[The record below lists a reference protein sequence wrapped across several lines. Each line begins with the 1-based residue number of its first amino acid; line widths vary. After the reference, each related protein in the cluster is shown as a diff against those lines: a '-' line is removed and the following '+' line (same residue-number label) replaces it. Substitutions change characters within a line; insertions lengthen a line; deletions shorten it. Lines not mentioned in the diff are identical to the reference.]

1 MGVNEEYQN
10 AIDRYNEA
18 IDNVIKSSDN
28 WFSFLTVMGN
38 CFGLPHEAQLAV
50 WQRNNSEV
58 GAMADSSWQKMN
70 YIFNDNDAL
79 VIAEENEI
87 KKYHLISEVT
97 QTENSKPIPIWYT
110 DSDDYYDIKNEIYK
124 KFHIRYQKYDKDI
137 TQTIRDYSKS
147 IKFSNES
154 LSKIFHNSLED
165 SLLHRLGKHTSLST
179 GYEYNFAGI
188 SRNDTIT
195 LIKELNTAANKFLSI
210 VRSVS
215 KKNKKYVNYTF
226 ASVNERDYNII
237 ENNSKEVTD
246 NDTRTGNSESV
257 RSDIR
262 QDHIQRFGLDGD
274 AVRRG
279 VRPLSPPGG
288 RRLSH
293 SSSESDTV
301 RGGRDSGSLREAAMG
316 KSEVERSGGT
326 DQTVHGRTSD
336 RKSSE
341 ELSKENRKRNAGQ
354 GASVMET
361 DNGPARHYRITGQR
375 LLEICS
381 GIRNGTQTSE
391 RNSDE
396 STPLLQLNLFNN
408 ENTTK
413 TAELDENDPAVFL
426 YRNLE
431 KALLSGTGIVDGKFR
446 VFEYFT
452 ADHNKSSRAVF
463 LKDEYGI
470 GGQTFVFT
478 NNTEGDIWHDAKGY
492 SITDSNKTTT
502 QISWSEITAIIETL
516 IDSGIYLSDD
526 EKKHYP
532 IYLDEKKERKI
543 RSDFLHEIDNLFRD
557 EKHNLKKL
565 STDIQTQRRNTFEYQ
580 QAFIDGDNSIDTL
593 KSIYDLL
600 TVCSQS
606 ELNNNGAAD
615 ELLDQFK
622 KFAPELFTKNKI
634 DEYFKLQEE
643 KQDNIVLVKN
653 GDFFEIMGDKAQS
666 VADTL
671 DLVLTM
677 RDKNSSKIPLCGFP
691 DSRAEEYTDKLLQNN
706 YTIVLAEYDD
716 YNNIKVTD
724 TIIPSEET
732 VTVSEDII
740 LQTGDEII
748 EEAENLSEKRILT
761 INDFV
766 VDIPSKQRL
775 NTNTHRNY
783 KALLEISPIL
793 LNKNISYIRMSA
805 GDGYMP
811 LIIEKIGS
819 NMISVAHYYE
829 QHGDLMRDPEIEFIL
844 DSDKEELRPRSY
856 VQDNIGA
863 YQYLERDDG
872 TVDPIAEAQLS
883 KFTVKWFNN
892 IKWQDYKTEK
902 ILFDYKGDDI
912 SLNFG
917 ENGNVINIDSN
928 SAEEFINDFNVA
940 LDDNITLSEK
950 QNIKPE
956 NDIPQFNN
964 IPNTDTIRSI
974 KTSNNKQDK
983 FYINPDKESVTWIY
997 LNPDSDAGSQYVENI
1012 VTFEQINNAAKTYSK
1027 PDDFFENLET
1037 QAKQSLGDSGTSEF
1051 AELDEIYLSEL
1062 HDQEGLTENVM
1073 NALIE
1078 ASKFK
1083 EQAKINYHITN
1094 DNIGTETKSERFTAN
1109 IKAIKTLK
1117 QIERENRF
1125 ATPDEQEVLSK
1136 YVGWGG
1142 LSEVFDD
1149 RHSHYNELHSLLNE
1163 QEYDAARSST
1173 LTAFYTPPTVI
1184 KSIYSALENM
1194 GFEKGSILEPSCG
1207 VGNFFGLIPDSLS
1220 SNVKL
1225 NGVEIDSIS
1234 GRIAK
1239 QLYQKADIQIKGFEE
1254 TEYANDTFD
1263 AVIGN
1268 VPFGQFKVV
1277 DKDYDKHNFLI
1288 HDFFFAKAL
1297 DKVKPGGI
1305 IAFITSKGT
1314 MDKSNPSVRK
1324 YIAKRAELLGAVRLP
1339 DNTFKRVAG
1348 TEVTSDI
1355 IFLQKRDRVLD
1366 IEPEWIYLSQDDN
1379 AITLNSYFVDHPE
1392 MILGNMQMVSTAY
1405 GFDSTCKD
1413 NGKDL
1418 SEQLTQA
1425 VENIKGTIKIQ
1436 ENIASDIKAE
1446 ESVTEKIPAID
1457 GVKDGAY
1464 AIIDNHLFK
1473 RDGNEMKQIKVANKQ
1488 FEKYQALIRLRDI
1501 CQNLINIQADGA
1513 SDEEVL
1519 TEQERMNNAYD
1530 EFVSKYCRISDKSVY
1545 RMFQSDPAHSLLC
1558 SLEKYDSDGNF
1569 KRKSDM
1575 FYKRTIRPNR
1585 VITSAKSSDDA
1596 LMASLSIKGN
1606 IDMPYMMQ
1614 LTGFSQDKIENDLTN
1629 IIFRTPNFDN
1639 TEEIKW
1645 VTADEYLSGNVRNK
1659 LEFAKIYSKF
1669 KNESWIHNNISALE
1683 KVQPAPLT
1691 AAQIT
1696 VRLGATWIPND
1707 IINDF
1712 MFQLLKTNHTNYV
1725 NAQYSEITGSWTIEN
1740 KNWDSRSVYATTT
1753 YGTSRIDAYSLLEN
1767 ALNLKD
1773 TVIRDSVYE
1782 DGKTKY
1788 VVNEKETRLAQGKQ
1802 KQIQQ
1807 AFDNWV
1813 FSDPNR
1819 RKQIEDIYNK
1829 KFNSC
1834 VQRKYDGSHLFFDGM
1849 NCNVT
1854 LRPHQKDAVAR
1865 CLYGGNTL
1873 LAHTVGAG
1881 KTYEMCA
1888 TAMEA
1893 KRIGLCHKSMIVVP
1907 NNIVAQFGKE
1917 FMELYPNANILVT
1930 TEKDFT
1936 KENRKKFCSRIA
1948 TNDYDAVIIGQSQFE
1963 KIPLNKDT
1971 KIRMMNDQLEEI
1983 IRGISEAKKE
1993 GNNHITVKALE
2004 TTRKSLENNLKK
2016 LNEIEQDDVVTFEQL
2031 GVDKLF
2037 VDEAHNYKNL
2047 FLYTKM
2053 SNVAG
2058 INTTQAKKS
2067 SDLFDKVRW
2076 LDEKTNSKGTV
2087 FATGTPV
2094 SNTMAELYT
2103 MQRYLQYDRL
2113 KELGLIHFD
2122 AWASTFGQTT
2132 MELELKPEGTG
2143 FRMKKRFSK
2152 FYNIPELMNV
2162 FREVADIQTKDMLNL
2177 PLPKVEFVNK
2187 VCPPSEIQ
2195 KEIVKTF
2202 AARADNIR
2210 DGKVRLDEDN
2220 MLLITSEG
2228 RKLALDQ
2235 RLIDNSLPD
2244 YENSKVNECVED
2256 VYSMYS
2262 NTSEQKLTQLIFCDL
2277 STPNAKGFNVYDDIK
2292 NKLIAKGIP
2301 ENEIAFAHDA
2311 KNNTQKEK
2319 LNQKVRNGK
2328 IRILIGSTQK
2338 LGTGTNVQ
2346 DRLIATYDLDCP
2358 WRPSDLEQRLGR
2370 IERQGN
2376 INKNVKCYRYVTEG
2390 TFDAYMY
2397 QLVEKKQH
2405 FINQIWHGDT
2415 SIREIEDMDESSLN
2429 YAKLKALATGN
2440 PLIQEKMELDIQ
2452 IKDLLLQQ
2460 QNHNAQIYA
2469 LQDQIAFE
2477 YPKRISN
2484 SKARIHSLERELE
2497 IVNSH
2502 ADEQYITV
2510 DSKAISEPKEIG
2522 ILINSYKEAFECNP
2536 SLEKRIGTFKGLPIT
2551 LSYDDFMKRIDVRVG
2566 NNSLVNMGID
2576 AKTNGN
2582 KVLEILDNFS
2592 EKIDVEKDVLS
2603 TLTNDL
2609 KNAQTAVTR
2618 EFPMKDE
2625 LEVKQ
2630 ARLDEL
2636 NELFEKEQSIGLKQ
2650 NIKNQE
2656 MVR

>member
-1 MGVNEEYQN
+1 MEINETYQQALN
-10 AIDRYNEA
+10 NYNKA
-18 IDNVIKSSDN
+18 VDDIIKSSDN
-28 WFSFLTVMGN
+28 WFNFLTVMGN
-38 CFGLPHEAQLAV
+38 CFGLPHEVQLAV
-50 WQRNNSEV
+50 WQKNPSEIGVLKDEIWNKYNFDTSEEDTLIVAENNNI
-58 GAMADSSWQKMN
+58 Q
-70 YIFNDNDAL
+70 
-79 VIAEENEI
+79 
-87 KKYHLISEVT
+87 KYHLISEVT
-97 QTENSKPIPIWYT
+97 QTANSKSIPIWYT
-110 DSDDYYDIKNEIYK
+110 DTDDYYDIKNEVYK

-147 IKFSNES
+147 FECSNKS

-165 SLLHRLGKHTSLST
+165 ILLHRLGKHTSLSI
-179 GYEYNFAGI
+179 GYEYDLSEI

-195 LIKELNTAANKFLSI
+195 LIKELNTAARSFLSI
-210 VRSVS
+210 AKAVA
-215 KKNKKYVNYTF
+215 KKHSKYVNYTF
-226 ASVNERDYNII
+226 ANKTEKDYNSNVI
-237 ENNSKEVTD
+237 NSKEVTD
-246 NDTRTGNSESV
+246 NDTRTGKSEPI
-257 RSDIR
+257 RSDIEPHR
-262 QDHIQRFGLDGD
+262 LRNDRFSD
-274 AVRRG
+274 AGVRRE
-279 VRPLSPPGG
+279 RSLSSPGG

-293 SSSESDTV
+293 SSTESDTGINNSGQV
-301 RGGRDSGSLREAAMG
+301 WETALAESSLERNEQTDRTVSSGTGQRNSSDKLSASDSGRDGRE
-316 KSEVERSGGT
+316 SSSIVERNNEGT
-326 DQTVHGRTSD
+326 R
-336 RKSSE
+336 
-341 ELSKENRKRNAGQ
+341 NRR
-354 GASVMET
+354 
-361 DNGPARHYRITGQR
+361 RITGQR

-381 GIRNGTQTSE
+381 GIRNGNENSRT
-391 RNSDE
+391 NSDE

-408 ENTTK
+408 ERTPK

-426 YRNLE
+426 YTNLE
-431 KALLSGTGIVDGKFR
+431 RSILSGTGFVDGKFR

-452 ADHNKSSRAVF
+452 ANHNKRSRANF

-470 GGQTFVFT
+470 GGQSFTFT

-492 SITDSNKTTT
+492 SITDSDKVTT
-502 QISWSEITAIIETL
+502 QLNWNEITTIIETL

-532 IYLDEKKERKI
+532 IYLEEKKERKI
-543 RSDFLHEIDNLFRD
+543 RSDFLHEVDNLFRD

-565 STDIQTQRRNTFEYQ
+565 STDIQTQRRNIFEYQ

-606 ELNNNGAAD
+606 ELNNNGVAD
-615 ELLDQFK
+615 DLLNKFK
-622 KFAPELFTKNKI
+622 EFAPELFTKNKI

-643 KQDNIVLVKN
+643 KQDSIVLVKN
-653 GDFFEIMGDKAQS
+653 GDFFEIMGDKAK
-666 VADTL
+666 AAANTL
-671 DLVLTM
+671 DLVLTS
-677 RDKNSSKIPLCGFP
+677 RAKDNSKILLCGFP

-732 VTVSEDII
+732 VTVSEDFIV
-740 LQTGDEII
+740 QTAEEII
-748 EEAENLSEKRILT
+748 EEAENLSEKRNLNV
-761 INDFV
+761 NDFV
-766 VDIPSKQRL
+766 VDMPSKARL

-793 LNKNISYIRMSA
+793 LNKSISYIRMNA
-805 GDGYMP
+805 GEGFMP
-811 LIIEKIGS
+811 LVIEKIGG

-829 QHGDLMRDPEIEFIL
+829 QNGDLMRDPEIEFLI
-844 DSDKEELRPRSY
+844 DTNKEELRPRSY
-856 VQDNIGA
+856 IQDNIGA
-863 YQYLERDDG
+863 YQNLEKDDG
-872 TVDPIAEAQLS
+872 TVDPIEEAQLS
-883 KFTVKWFNN
+883 NFTSNWFEN

-902 ILFDYKGDDI
+902 ILFDYKGEDV
-912 SLNFG
+912 SLYFDK
-917 ENGNVINIDSN
+917 NGNVTKINSDS
-928 SAEEFINDFNVA
+928 SEEFINEFNVK
-940 LDDNITLSEK
+940 LEDESIEVSEK
-950 QNIKPE
+950 QEIKSE
-956 NDIPQFNN
+956 NDISETN
-964 IPNTDTIRSI
+964 IPVETP
-974 KTSNNKQDK
+974 NNDENDR
-983 FYINPDKESVTWIY
+983 FFINPDNESVTWIY
-997 LNPDSDAGSQYVENI
+997 YNPDSDAGGQYVENI
-1012 VTFEQINNAAKTYSK
+1012 ITFEQINNAAKMHSK
-1027 PDDFFENLET
+1027 PNDFFKNLEME
-1037 QAKQSLGDSGTSEF
+1037 AKQFLGDLGTPEF
-1051 AELDEIYLSEL
+1051 KELDEIYHSEL
-1062 HDQEGLTENVM
+1062 HNQEGLTENVM

-1078 ASKFK
+1078 VSNFK
-1083 EQAKINYHITN
+1083 KQAKINYHIIN
-1094 DNIGTETKSERFTAN
+1094 DNIGAGTKGERYAAN

-1117 QIERENRF
+1117 QIENENRL
-1125 ATPDEQEVLSK
+1125 ATPEEQEILSK

-1142 LSEVFDD
+1142 LSEVFENSNSKYDEISTVLTD
-1149 RHSHYNELHSLLNE
+1149 EELR
-1163 QEYDAARSST
+1163 AARSST
-1173 LTAFYTPPTVI
+1173 LTAFYTPPIVI

-1194 GFEKGSILEPSCG
+1194 GFNKGSILEPSCG
-1207 VGNFFGLIPDSLS
+1207 VGNFFGLIPDSMS

-1263 AVIGN
+1263 VIIGN

-1314 MDKSNPSVRK
+1314 IDKNNPSVRK

-1366 IEPEWIYLSQDDN
+1366 IEPEWVHLNQDAN
-1379 AITLNSYFVDHPE
+1379 GIAINSYFIDNPE
-1392 MILGNMQMVSTAY
+1392 MILGDMQMVSTAY

-1418 SEQLTQA
+1418 SEQLIKA
-1425 VENIKGTIKIQ
+1425 ISNIKGSIKVQ
-1436 ENIASDIKAE
+1436 ENIISEISSE
-1446 ESVTEKIPAID
+1446 ESDTEKIAAID

-1464 AIIDNHLFK
+1464 TIIDNRLFK
-1473 RDGNEMKQIKVANKQ
+1473 RNGSEMEQQKVSDKQ

-1513 SDEEVL
+1513 SDEEIQ
-1519 TEQERMNNAYD
+1519 TQQERLNNSYD
-1530 EFVSKYCRISDKSVY
+1530 EFVSKYSRLSDKSVN
-1545 RMFQSDPAHSLLC
+1545 RMFQSDPAYSLLC

-1585 VITSAKSSDDA
+1585 IITSAKSSDDA
-1596 LMASLSIKGN
+1596 LMASLSVKGN

-1614 LTGFSQDKIENDLTN
+1614 LTGFSQDKIEKDLTN
-1629 IIFRTPNFDN
+1629 IIFRIPNFDN
-1639 TEEIKW
+1639 TKEIKW
-1645 VTADEYLSGNVRNK
+1645 VTVDEYLSGNVRNK
-1659 LEFAKIYSKF
+1659 LEVAKVYSKF
-1669 KNESWIHNNISALE
+1669 KNESWIQNNISALA

-1691 AAQIT
+1691 AAEIT
-1696 VRLGATWIPND
+1696 VLLGATWIPKD
-1707 IINDF
+1707 IINEF
-1712 MFQLLKTNHTNYV
+1712 MYQLLKTKHTDYV
-1725 NAQYSEITGSWTIEN
+1725 NAQYSEITGSWSIEN
-1740 KNWDSRSVYATTT
+1740 KDWESWSVYAKTT
-1753 YGTSRIDAYSLLEN
+1753 YGTSRIDAYRLLEDC
-1767 ALNLKD
+1767 LNLKD
-1773 TVIRDSVYE
+1773 TVIRDPVYE

-1788 VVNEKETRLAQGKQ
+1788 VENEKETRLAQGKQ
-1802 KQIQQ
+1802 KLIRRE
-1807 AFDNWV
+1807 FDNWI

-1819 RKQIEDIYNK
+1819 RKQIEDVYNK

-1834 VQRKYDGSHLFFDGM
+1834 VQRKYNGSHLFFDGM
-1849 NCNVT
+1849 NCNIT

-1907 NNIVAQFGKE
+1907 NNIVAQFGTE

-1936 KENRKKFCSRIA
+1936 KQNRKKFCSRIA

-1971 KIRMMNDQLEEI
+1971 KIQMMNNQLEEL
-1983 IRGISEAKKE
+1983 IRGIAEAKKE

-2004 TTRKSLENNLKK
+2004 ATRKSLENNLKK
-2016 LNEIEQDDVVTFEQL
+2016 LNDIEQDDVVTFEQL

-2113 KELGLIHFD
+2113 KELGLVHFD

-2132 MELELKPEGTG
+2132 TELELKPEGTG

-2152 FYNIPELMNV
+2152 FYNIPELMSV

-2177 PLPKVEFVNK
+2177 PLPKVEFVNE
-2187 VCPPSEIQ
+2187 VCQPSETQ

-2202 AARADNIR
+2202 ASRADKIR
-2210 DGKVRLDEDN
+2210 EGKVTPDEDN

-2244 YENSKVNECVED
+2244 YENSKVNDCIENI
-2256 VYSMYS
+2256 YSIYS
-2262 NTSEQKLTQLIFCDL
+2262 DTFEEKLTQLVFCDL

-2292 NKLIAKGIP
+2292 NKLVTKGIS

-2319 LNQKVRNGK
+2319 LSQKVRNGK

-2346 DRLIATYDLDCP
+2346 DRLIATHDLDCP

-2376 INKNVKCYRYVTEG
+2376 TNKNVKCYRYVTEG

-2405 FINQIWHGDT
+2405 FINQIWRGDT

-2469 LQDQIAFE
+2469 LQDKITFE
-2477 YPKRISN
+2477 YPKEISN
-2484 SKARIHSLERELE
+2484 SKARINSLESELE
-2497 IVNSH
+2497 TINSH
-2502 ADEQYITV
+2502 ADEQYIIV
-2510 DSKAISEPKEIG
+2510 DNKAISEPKEIG
-2522 ILINSYKEAFECNP
+2522 ILINSYREEFENNP
-2536 SLEKRIGTFKGLPIT
+2536 LIEKSIGTYKGLPIV
-2551 LSYDDFMKRIDVRVG
+2551 LSYDDFMKRIDVSVG
-2566 NNSLVNMGID
+2566 NNSLVSMGID

-2582 KVLEILDNFS
+2582 KVLESLDNFS
-2592 EKIDVEKDVLS
+2592 EKINVEKDTLSVLS
-2603 TLTNDL
+2603 NDL
-2609 KNAQTAVTR
+2609 KNAEQAVTR

-2636 NELFEKEQSIGLKQ
+2636 NELFEKEQSIPLKQ

>member
-1 MGVNEEYQN
+1 MEINEEYRN
-10 AIDRYNEA
+10 AIDRYNQA
-18 IDNVIKSSDN
+18 IADVIKSSDN

-38 CFGLPHEAQLAV
+38 CFGVPHEVQLAV
-50 WQRNNSEV
+50 WQKNNSEI

-97 QTENSKPIPIWYT
+97 QTEKSKPIPIWYT

-147 IKFSNES
+147 IECSNES

-165 SLLHRLGKHTSLST
+165 ILLHRLGKHTSLSI
-179 GYEYNFAGI
+179 GYEYNFEGLN
-188 SRNDTIT
+188 RNDTIT
-195 LIKELNTAANKFLSI
+195 LIKELNAAANKFLSI

-279 VRPLSPPGG
+279 VRPLSTPGG

-293 SSSESDTV
+293 SSTESDPV
-301 RGGRDSGSLREAAMG
+301 RGGRDAGTLRKTTMA
-316 KSEVERSGGT
+316 KSEVERTGGT
-326 DQTVHGRTSD
+326 DQTVSGRASD
-336 RKSSE
+336 RESSE
-341 ELSKENRKRNAGQ
+341 KLSKGNRGRNLRQ
-354 GASVMET
+354 RETFMET
-361 DNGPARHYRITGQR
+361 DNGSTGHYRITGQR

-396 STPLLQLNLFNN
+396 PTPLLQLNLFNN
-408 ENTTK
+408 ENTQK

-452 ADHNKSSRAVF
+452 AEHNKSSRAVF

-492 SITDSNKTTT
+492 SITDSNKATT
-502 QISWSEITAIIETL
+502 QLSWSEISAIIETL

-580 QAFIDGDNSIDTL
+580 QAFIDGNNSIDTL
-593 KSIYDLL
+593 NSIYNLL
-600 TVCSQS
+600 TICSQS

-615 ELLDQFK
+615 ELLAQFK
-622 KFAPELFTKNKI
+622 EFAPELFTKNKI

-643 KQDNIVLVKN
+643 QQDNIVLVKI

-671 DLVLTM
+671 DLVLTT
-677 RDKNSSKIPLCGFP
+677 RNKNSSKIPLCGFP
-691 DSRAEEYTDKLLQNN
+691 VSRVEEYTDKLLKNS

-716 YNNIKVTD
+716 YNNIKVTN
-724 TIIPSEET
+724 TIIPDEET

-748 EEAENLSEKRILT
+748 EEAENLSEKRILNV
-761 INDFV
+761 NDFV

-829 QHGDLMRDPEIEFIL
+829 QNGDLMRDPEIEFIL

-863 YQYLERDDG
+863 YQYLEKDDG

-883 KFTVKWFNN
+883 KFTVNWFDN
-892 IKWQDYKTEK
+892 IKWQDYKIEK
-902 ILFDYKGDDI
+902 ILFDYKGEDI
-912 SLNFG
+912 SLNFD
-917 ENGNVINIDSN
+917 ENGNVIKTDPD
-928 SAEEFINDFNVA
+928 SAEEFINDFNVVIDEDKNTSKA
-940 LDDNITLSEK
+940 DENRPAEQFTDNQK
-950 QNIKPE
+950 
-956 NDIPQFNN
+956 DRF
-964 IPNTDTIRSI
+964 
-974 KTSNNKQDK
+974 
-983 FYINPDKESVTWIY
+983 FINPDKESVTWIY

-1037 QAKQSLGDSGTSEF
+1037 QAKQTLGDLGTPEF
-1051 AELDEIYLSEL
+1051 TELDEIYHSGL
-1062 HDQEGLTENVM
+1062 HNQEGLTENVM
-1073 NALIE
+1073 NALLE

-1094 DNIGTETKSERFTAN
+1094 DNIGAGTKSERFAAN

-1117 QIERENRF
+1117 QIESENRF
-1125 ATPDEQEVLSK
+1125 AAPDEQEVLSK

-1142 LSEVFDD
+1142 LSEVFDEK
-1149 RHSHYNELHSLLNE
+1149 HSHYNELKSLLNE

-1173 LTAFYTPPTVI
+1173 LTAFYTPPAVI
-1184 KSIYSALENM
+1184 KTIYSALENM

-1207 VGNFFGLIPDSLS
+1207 IGNFFGLIPGSLS

-1239 QLYQKADIQIKGFEE
+1239 QLYQKADIEIKGFEE

-1297 DKVKPGGI
+1297 DKVKPGEI

-1324 YIAKRAELLGAVRLP
+1324 YIAKRAELLGAIRLP

-1355 IFLQKRDRVLD
+1355 IFLQKRERVLD
-1366 IEPEWIYLSQDDN
+1366 IEPDWIYLSQDDN
-1379 AITLNSYFVDHPE
+1379 AITLNSYFADHPE

-1413 NGKDL
+1413 NGNDL
-1418 SEQLTQA
+1418 SEQLIQA
-1425 VENIKGTIKIQ
+1425 IKNIKGTISTQ
-1436 ENIASDIKAE
+1436 ENIESDNKVE
-1446 ESVTEKIPAID
+1446 ESVTERIPAID

-1464 AIIDNHLFK
+1464 TIIDNHLFK
-1473 RDGNEMKQIKVANKQ
+1473 RDGNEMKQIKAADKQ
-1488 FEKYQALIRLRDI
+1488 FVKYKALIRLRDI

-1513 SDEEVL
+1513 SDEDIL
-1519 TEQERMNNAYD
+1519 AEQERMNNAYD
-1530 EFVSKYCRISDKSVY
+1530 EFVSKYCRISDKSVN
-1545 RMFQSDPAHSLLC
+1545 RMFQSDPAYSLLC

-1596 LMASLSIKGN
+1596 LMASLSVKGN
-1606 IDMPYMMQ
+1606 IDMSYMMQ
-1614 LTGFSQDKIENDLTN
+1614 LTGFSQVKIENDLTN
-1629 IIFRTPNFDN
+1629 IIFRIPDFDN
-1639 TEEIKW
+1639 TKEPKW

-1659 LEFAKIYSKF
+1659 LELAKMYSKF
-1669 KNESWIHNNISALE
+1669 KNDNWIQNNISALE

-1696 VRLGATWIPND
+1696 LRLGATWIPND
-1707 IINDF
+1707 IINEF
-1712 MFQLLKTNHTNYV
+1712 MYQLLKTKHTNYV
-1725 NAQYSEITGSWTIEN
+1725 KAQYSEITGSWTIEN
-1740 KNWDSRSVYATTT
+1740 KNWDSWSVYAKTT
-1753 YGTSRIDAYSLLEN
+1753 YGTSRINAYDLLEN

-1773 TVIRDSVYE
+1773 TVIRDPVQE
-1782 DGKTKY
+1782 NGKTKY

-1807 AFDNWV
+1807 AFDNWI
-1813 FSDPNR
+1813 FSEPNR
-1819 RKQIEDIYNK
+1819 RKRIEDVYNK

-1834 VQRKYDGSHLFFDGM
+1834 VHRKYDGSHLFFDGM
-1849 NCNVT
+1849 NCNIT

-1873 LAHTVGAG
+1873 LAHSVGAG

-1888 TAMEA
+1888 TVMEA

-1907 NNIVAQFGKE
+1907 NNIVAQFATE
-1917 FMELYPNANILVT
+1917 FMELYPNANILVA

-1963 KIPLNKDT
+1963 KIPLNKET
-1971 KIRMMNDQLEEI
+1971 KIQMMNNQLEELI
-1983 IRGISEAKKE
+1983 QGIQEAKKE

-2004 TTRKSLENNLKK
+2004 ATRKSLENNLKK
-2016 LNEIEQDDVVTFEQL
+2016 LNDIEQDDVVTFEQL

-2113 KELGLIHFD
+2113 KELGLVHFD

-2132 MELELKPEGTG
+2132 TELELKPEGTG

-2152 FYNIPELMNV
+2152 FYNIPELMSV

-2210 DGKVRLDEDN
+2210 DGKVRPDEDN

-2235 RLIDNSLPD
+2235 RLIDSSLPD

-2256 VYSMYS
+2256 VYSIYS

-2277 STPNAKGFNVYDDIK
+2277 STPNAKSFNVYDDIK

-2405 FINQIWHGDT
+2405 FINQIWRGDT

-2460 QNHNAQIYA
+2460 QNHNAQIYS
-2469 LQDQIAFE
+2469 LQDKIAFE
-2477 YPKRISN
+2477 YPKEISN
-2484 SKARIHSLERELE
+2484 SKARINSLESELE
-2497 IVNSH
+2497 IINSH
-2502 ADEQYITV
+2502 VDEQYIIV
-2510 DSKAISEPKEIG
+2510 DNKAISEPKEIG
-2522 ILINSYKEAFECNP
+2522 ILINSYRKDFENNP
-2536 SLEKRIGTFKGLPIT
+2536 LIEKSIGTYKGLPIV
-2551 LSYDDFMKRIDVRVG
+2551 LSYDDFMKRVDVSVG
-2566 NNSLVNMGID
+2566 SNSLVSMGID

-2592 EKIDVEKDVLS
+2592 EKINVEKDTLS
-2603 TLTNDL
+2603 ALSNDL
-2609 KNAQTAVTR
+2609 KNAEQAVIR

-2636 NELFEKEQSIGLKQ
+2636 NELFEKEQSFGLKQ